1 MNDYELALAT
11 ALRAEAEEI
20 AMSIDSH
27 RATDE
32 FESRMEHADRSR
44 REVYWVAAA
53 AAVVVI
59 GVAALLG
66 GNWSDESAPV
76 MPGGPTRSNPPAAG
90 TTYTST
96 SFVVPFTVTL
106 PGWLSGPPGPGQ
118 NGQTSSRNVYW
129 ETRPC
134 TSTSQDCWHRKR
146 AVAFSSPFA
155 IYRPGTAGPQP
166 VPNYEDYLA
175 FLDSL
180 ETTSGLSITERASTS
195 VDGRPTTVM
204 TLTAS
209 RTPDDAR
216 PLCDQSE
223 GTAKFDKLDDCMF
236 PEVGRPLRLAV
247 VNNGTTPLVIWLTGA
262 TDDATDWPTLTQD
275 FSTMLSS
282 VRLGATPLPTAS

>member
-1 MNDYELALAT
+1 MNDYELALVT
-11 ALRAEAEEI
+11 ALRAEGEEI
-20 AMSIDSH
+20 AMSVDTH
-27 RATDE
+27 RAADE

-44 REVYWVAAA
+44 RAVYWVAAA
-53 AAVVVI
+53 AAVGVI
-59 GVAALLG
+59 GVSALLA
-66 GNWSDESAPV
+66 GNWSDQSAHV
-76 MPGGPTRSNPPAAG
+76 MPGGPTRSDPPADG

-106 PGWLSGPPGPGQ
+106 PSWLSGR
-118 NGQTSSRNVYW
+118 TSSGQARSHNVYW

-134 TSTSQDCWHRKR
+134 TSTSRDCWHRKR

-155 IYRPGTAGPQP
+155 VHRPGTAGPQP

-195 VDGRPTTVM
+195 VDGRPTMVM

-209 RTPDDAR
+209 RIPDDAR
-216 PLCDQSE
+216 PFCDQSQGIE
-223 GTAKFDKLDDCMF
+223 RFDRVDDCMF

-247 VNNGTTPLVIWLTGA
+247 VNNGTTPLVIHLTGT
-262 TDDATDWPTLTQD
+262 TDDATNWPTLTQD

-282 VRLGATPLPTAS
+282 VRLGATPLPSGS

>member
-1 MNDYELALAT
+1 MNDYELALVT

-27 RATDE
+27 RAADE

-44 REVYWVAAA
+44 RAVYWVAAA
-53 AAVVVI
+53 AAIVVI
-59 GVAALLG
+59 GVAALLA

-76 MPGGPTRSNPPAAG
+76 MPGGPTRSDPPAEG

-106 PGWLSGPPGPGQ
+106 PSWLPGEPGSGQ
-118 NGQTSSRNVYW
+118 SKTNNVYW

-134 TSTSQDCWHRKR
+134 TSTSQDCWHKKR
-146 AVAFSSPFA
+146 AVTFSSPFA
-155 IYRPGTAGPQP
+155 IHRPGTAGPQP

-209 RTPDDAR
+209 RIPDDAR
-216 PLCDQSE
+216 FICDQSE
-223 GTAKFDKLDDCMF
+223 GTAKFDKLDDCPF
-236 PEVGRPLRLAV
+236 PDVGRPLRLAV
-247 VNNGTTPLVIWLTGA
+247 VNNGTTPLVIWLIGT
-262 TDDATDWPTLTQD
+262 TDDATNWPTLTQD
-275 FSTMLSS
+275 FSTMLSN
-282 VRLGATPLPTAS
+282 VRLGATPLPSGSQ